1 MKLQW
6 YPGHMTKARREMT
19 ENVKKVDL
27 VMEVLDARIPRSSK
41 NPDIDE
47 IAAQKYRLI
56 LLNKSDLAE
65 KAVTDAWIRHYESA
79 GIRTVSLDGRT
90 KTALNYIEKTI
101 AGVCSDLLEKRRKK
115 GILKPQV
122 RVLVAGIP
130 NTGKSTI
137 INSLAG
143 KNSLKTGNKPGVTK
157 ASQWLQ
163 AGGSLA
169 LLDTPGILWP
179 KFEDEETGTH
189 IAFIGSLGEG
199 IADPVLLARELLK
212 ELSVRHG
219 AHLMERYGCAFSPE
233 EDPREMLLRV
243 ADARKIVKAGGEPD
257 EERTAALVLNEF
269 RSGKIG
275 RISLERPD
283 DV

>member
-1 MKLQW
+1 MELQW

-27 VMEVLDARIPRSSK
+27 VMEVLDARIPHSSR
-41 NPDIDE
+41 NPDIDG
-47 IAAQKYRLI
+47 IAGQKHRLV

-65 KAVTDAWIRHYESA
+65 KAVTDAWIRDFEA
-79 GIRTVSLDGRT
+79 RGIPAVSLDGRT
-90 KTALNYIEKTI
+90 KTALKYIEKTI
-101 AGVCSDLLEKRRKK
+101 SGICSDLLEKRRKK
-115 GILKPQV
+115 GLLKPQV

-163 AGGSLA
+163 AGGLLS

-179 KFEDEETGTH
+179 KFDDAETGTH
-189 IAFIGSLGEG
+189 IAYIGSLGEG
-199 IADPVLLARELLK
+199 IADPVLLARELLE
-212 ELSVRHG
+212 ELLLRHT
-219 AHLMERYGCAFSPE
+219 ALVNERYGTDLQPGMTGE
-233 EDPREMLLRV
+233 EALLRIGE
-243 ADARKIVKAGGEPD
+243 ARKIVKSGGETD

-275 RISLERPD
+275 RISLERPEHE
-283 DV
+283 

>member
-1 MKLQW
+1 
-6 YPGHMTKARREMT
+6 MTKARREMT

-27 VMEVLDARIPRSSK
+27 VMEVLDARIPRSSR
-41 NPDIDE
+41 NPDVDE
-47 IAAQKYRLI
+47 IAAGKYRLI

-65 KAVTDAWIRHYESA
+65 KDVTDAWIRFYEA
-79 GIRTVSLDGRT
+79 QGIRAVSLDGRT
-90 KTALNYIEKTI
+90 KMALHYIEKTI
-101 AGVCSDLLEKRRKK
+101 SAVCSDLIEKRRKK

-163 AGGSLA
+163 AGGSLS

-179 KFEDEETGTH
+179 KFDDEETGTH
-189 IAFIGSLGEG
+189 IAYIGSLGEG
-199 IADPVLLARELLK
+199 IADPVLLSRELLS
-212 ELSVRHG
+212 ELLVNHI
-219 AHLMERYGCAFSPE
+219 ALVNERYGTSFTAETGGE
-233 EDPREMLLRV
+233 EALRGV
-243 ADARKIVKAGGEPD
+243 GEARNIRKSGGEPD
-257 EERTAALVLNEF
+257 EERTAQLVLNEF
-269 RSGKIG
+269 RSGKLG
-275 RISLERPD
+275 RISLERPED
-283 DV
+283 E

>member
-6 YPGHMTKARREMT
+6 YPGHMTKARRDMT
-19 ENVKKVDL
+19 ENVRKVDL
-27 VMEVLDARIPRSSK
+27 VMEVLDARIPRSSR

-47 IAAQKYRLI
+47 IAQNKYRLI

-65 KAVTDAWIRHYESA
+65 KAVTDAWIRHFEA
-79 GIRTVSLDGRT
+79 QGLRAVSLDGRT
-90 KTALNYIEKTI
+90 KTALKYIEKSI
-101 AGVCSDLLEKRRKK
+101 AAVCADLIEKRRKK

-163 AGGSLA
+163 AGGSLS

-179 KFEDEETGTH
+179 KFDDEETGTH
-189 IAFIGSLGEG
+189 IAYIGSLGEG
-199 IADPVLLARELLK
+199 IADPVLLARELLG
-212 ELSVRHG
+212 ELLRGHRD
-219 AHLMERYGCAFSPE
+219 LLNERYGTAFSGD
-233 EDPREMLLRV
+233 EDPREALLRIAEV
-243 ADARKIVKAGGEPD
+243 RNIVKAGGEPD
-257 EERTAALVLNEF
+257 EERTAVLFLNEF

-275 RISLERPD
+275 RISLERPENG
-283 DV
+283 

>member
-6 YPGHMTKARREMT
+6 YPGHMTKARRDMT
-19 ENVKKVDL
+19 ENVRKVDL
-27 VMEVLDARIPRSSK
+27 VMEVLDARIPRSSR

-47 IAAQKYRLI
+47 IAGNKYRLI

-65 KAVTDAWIRHYESA
+65 KAVTDAWIRYFEA
-79 GIRTVSLDGRT
+79 QGLCAVSLDGRT
-90 KTALNYIEKTI
+90 KTALKYIEKSI
-101 AGVCSDLLEKRRKK
+101 SAVCADLIEKRRKK
-115 GILKPQV
+115 GVLKPQV

-130 NTGKSTI
+130 NTGKSTV

-163 AGGSLA
+163 AGGSLS

-179 KFEDEETGTH
+179 KFDDEETGTH

-199 IADPVLLARELLK
+199 IADPVLLSRELLG
-212 ELSVRHG
+212 ESLLRHRD
-219 AHLMERYGCAFSPE
+219 LLNERYGTAFSGD
-233 EDPREMLLRV
+233 EDPREALVRIASL
-243 ADARKIVKAGGEPD
+243 RKIVKAGGEPD
-257 EERTAALVLNEF
+257 EERTAALFLNEF

-275 RISLERPD
+275 RISLERPSCD
-283 DV
+283 

>member
-19 ENVKKVDL
+19 ENVRKVDL
-27 VMEVLDARIPRSSK
+27 VMEVLDARIPRSSR
-41 NPDIDE
+41 NPDVDE
-47 IAAQKYRLI
+47 IAANKYRLI

-65 KAVTDAWIRHYESA
+65 KAVTDAWIRHFESV
-79 GIRTVSLDGRT
+79 GIRAVSLDGRT

-137 INSLAG
+137 INALAG

-157 ASQWLQ
+157 ASQWLT
-163 AGGSLA
+163 AGGSLV

-199 IADPVLLARELLK
+199 IADPVLLSRELLR
-212 ELSVRHG
+212 ELSLSHG
-219 AHLMERYGCAFSPE
+219 GLLAERYGCAFSPE
-233 EDPREMLLRV
+233 EDPRDMLLKV
-243 ADARKIVKAGGEPD
+243 AEARKILKSGGEP
-257 EERTAALVLNEF
+257 
-269 RSGKIG
+269 
-275 RISLERPD
+275 
-283 DV
+283 

>member
-1 MKLQW
+1 MELQW

-27 VMEVLDARIPRSSK
+27 VMEVLDARIPRSSR

-47 IAAQKYRLI
+47 IAGNKYRLI

-65 KAVTDAWIRHYESA
+65 KAVTDAWIRYFEAH
-79 GIRTVSLDGRT
+79 GICAVSLDGRT
-90 KTALNYIEKTI
+90 KTALKYIEKSI
-101 AGVCSDLLEKRRKK
+101 AAVCAELIEKRRKK

-137 INSLAG
+137 INSICG
-143 KNSLKTGNKPGVTK
+143 KNSLKTGNKPGVTR
-157 ASQWLQ
+157 ASQWLS
-163 AGGSLA
+163 AGSSLS

-189 IAFIGSLGEG
+189 IAYIGSLGEG
-199 IADPVLLARELLK
+199 IADPVLLARELLS
-212 ELSVRHG
+212 ELLVSHTDLVNQ
-219 AHLMERYGCAFSPE
+219 RYGTDLGPDS
-233 EDPREMLLRV
+233 DPSETLQ
-243 ADARKIVKAGGEPD
+243 AISIARNIVKAGHEPD
-257 EERTAALVLNEF
+257 LERTANLLLTEF
-269 RSGKIG
+269 RSGKLG
-275 RISLERPD
+275 RISLERPSHD
-283 DV
+283 

>member
-1 MKLQW
+1 MDLQW

-27 VMEVLDARIPRSSK
+27 VMEVLDARIPRSSR

-47 IAAQKYRLI
+47 IAGSKYRLI

-65 KAVTDAWIRHYESA
+65 KAVTDAWIRAFEA
-79 GIRTVSLDGRT
+79 KGIPAVSLDGRT
-90 KTALNYIEKTI
+90 KTALKYIEKTI
-101 AGVCSDLLEKRRKK
+101 SGICSDLLEKRRKK

-143 KNSLKTGNKPGVTK
+143 RNSLKTGNKPGVTK

-163 AGGSLA
+163 AGGLLS

-199 IADPVLLARELLK
+199 IADPVLLARELLG
-212 ELSVRHG
+212 ELLQTHPALLR
-219 AHLMERYGCAFSPE
+219 ERYGADLPDGIDGE
-233 EDPREMLLRV
+233 EALRQVSV
-243 ADARKIVKAGGEPD
+243 ARNILKSGGEPD
-257 EERTAALVLNEF
+257 EERTASLVLNEF
-269 RSGKIG
+269 RSGKLG
-275 RISLERPD
+275 RISLERPENE
-283 DV
+283 

>member
-1 MKLQW
+1 MELQW

-27 VMEVLDARIPRSSK
+27 VMEVLDARIPRSSR

-47 IAAQKYRLI
+47 IAGQKYLLV

-65 KAVTDAWIRHYESA
+65 KPVTDAWIRDFEA
-79 GIRTVSLDGRT
+79 KGIPAVSLDGRT
-90 KTALNYIEKTI
+90 KTALKYIEKTI
-101 AGVCSDLLEKRRKK
+101 SGICSDLLEKRRKK

-179 KFEDEETGTH
+179 KFDDEETGTH
-189 IAFIGSLGEG
+189 IAYIGSLGEG
-199 IADPVLLARELLK
+199 IADPVLLARELLA
-212 ELSVRHG
+212 ELAVRH
-219 AHLMERYGCAFSPE
+219 HTLLSERYGTSFSAETDGE
-233 EDPREMLLRV
+233 EALRAV
-243 ADARKIVKAGGEPD
+243 ALARNILKSGGEAD
-257 EERTAALVLNEF
+257 EERTASLVLNEF
-269 RSGKIG
+269 RSGKLG
-275 RISLERPD
+275 RISLERPGNE
-283 DV
+283 

>member
-1 MKLQW
+1 
-6 YPGHMTKARREMT
+6 MTRARREMT
-19 ENVKKVDL
+19 ENVRKVDL
-27 VMEVLDARIPRSSK
+27 VMEVLDARIPRSSR
-41 NPDIDE
+41 NPDVDE
-47 IAAQKYRLI
+47 IAANKYRLI

-65 KAVTDAWIRHYESA
+65 KAVTDAWIRHFESA
-79 GIRTVSLDGRT
+79 GIRAVSLDGRT

-157 ASQWLQ
+157 ASQWLM
-163 AGGSLA
+163 AGGSLV

-199 IADPVLLARELLK
+199 IADPVLLSRELLR
-212 ELSVRHG
+212 ELSLSHG
-219 AHLMERYGCAFSPE
+219 GLLAERYGCAFSPE
-233 EDPREMLLRV
+233 EDPRAILLLKV
-243 ADARKIVKAGGEPD
+243 AEARKILKSGGEPD

-283 DV
+283 RE

>member
-1 MKLQW
+1 MELQW

-27 VMEVLDARIPRSSK
+27 VMEVLDARIPRSSR

-47 IAAQKYRLI
+47 IAGQKYRLI

-65 KAVTDAWIRHYESA
+65 KAVTDVWIRAFEA
-79 GIRTVSLDGRT
+79 RGIAAVSLDGRT
-90 KTALNYIEKTI
+90 KTALKYIEKTI
-101 AGVCSDLLEKRRKK
+101 SGICSDLLEKRRKK

-163 AGGSLA
+163 AGGLLS

-189 IAFIGSLGEG
+189 IAYIGSLGEG
-199 IADPVLLARELLK
+199 IADPVLLARELLG
-212 ELSVRHG
+212 ELLIRH
-219 AHLMERYGCAFSPE
+219 AALVNERYGTDLSAGMEGE
-233 EDPREMLLRV
+233 EALRKIGE
-243 ADARKIVKAGGEPD
+243 ARKIIKAGGEPD
-257 EERTAALVLNEF
+257 EERTAALLLNEF

-275 RISLERPD
+275 RISLELPENE
-283 DV
+283 

>member
-19 ENVKKVDL
+19 ENVRKVDL
-27 VMEVLDARIPRSSK
+27 VMEVLDARIPRSSR
-41 NPDIDE
+41 NPDVDE
-47 IAAQKYRLI
+47 IAANKYRLI

-65 KAVTDAWIRHYESA
+65 KAVTDAWIRHFESA
-79 GIRTVSLDGRT
+79 GIRAVSLDGRT

-157 ASQWLQ
+157 ASQWLT
-163 AGGSLA
+163 AGGSLV

-199 IADPVLLARELLK
+199 IADPVLLSRELLR
-212 ELSVRHG
+212 ELSLSHG
-219 AHLMERYGCAFSPE
+219 GLLAERYGYAFSPE
-233 EDPREMLLRV
+233 EDPRDMLLKV
-243 ADARKIVKAGGEPD
+243 AEARKILKSGGEPD

-283 DV
+283 RE

>member
-27 VMEVLDARIPRSSK
+27 VMEVLDARIPRSSR
-41 NPDIDE
+41 NPDIDG

-65 KAVTDAWIRHYESA
+65 KAVTDAWIRHFEAA
-79 GIRTVSLDGRT
+79 GIRAVSLDGRT

-101 AGVCSDLLEKRRKK
+101 SAVCSDLLEKRRKK

-163 AGGSLA
+163 AGGSLS

-212 ELSVRHG
+212 ELSVRHVD
-219 AHLMERYGCAFSPE
+219 LLSERYGCAFSPE
-233 EDPREMLLRV
+233 EDPRDLLLQI
-243 ADARKIVKAGGEPD
+243 ADARKILKSGGEPD

-275 RISLERPD
+275 RISLERPEHE
-283 DV
+283 

>member
-1 MKLQW
+1 MELQW

-27 VMEVLDARIPRSSK
+27 VMEVLDARIPRSSR

-47 IAAQKYRLI
+47 IAGQKYRLV

-65 KAVTDAWIRHYESA
+65 KPVTGAWIRDFEA
-79 GIRTVSLDGRT
+79 KGIPAVSLDGRT
-90 KTALNYIEKTI
+90 KTALKYIEKTI
-101 AGVCSDLLEKRRKK
+101 SGICSDLLEKRRKK

-143 KNSLKTGNKPGVTK
+143 RNSLKTGNKPGVTK

-163 AGGSLA
+163 AGGLLS

-189 IAFIGSLGEG
+189 IAFIGSLSEG
-199 IADPVLLARELLK
+199 IADPVLLSRELLK
-212 ELSVRHG
+212 ELLVRH
-219 AHLMERYGCAFSPE
+219 ASLVNARYGTDLHAGMDGE
-233 EDPREMLLRV
+233 ESLRSISE
-243 ADARKIVKAGGEPD
+243 ARKILKSGGEAD
-257 EERTAALVLNEF
+257 EERTAMLLLSEF
-269 RSGKIG
+269 RSGKLG
-275 RISLERPD
+275 RISLESPD
-283 DV
+283 HD

>member
-1 MKLQW
+1 MELQW

-27 VMEVLDARIPRSSK
+27 VMEVLDARIPRSSR

-47 IAAQKYRLI
+47 IAGQKYRLV

-65 KAVTDAWIRHYESA
+65 KAVTDAWIHAFEA
-79 GIRTVSLDGRT
+79 QGIPAVSLDGRT
-90 KTALNYIEKTI
+90 KTTLKYIEKTI
-101 AGVCSDLLEKRRKK
+101 SGICSDLLEKRRKK
-115 GILKPQV
+115 GILKPQI

-163 AGGSLA
+163 AGGLLS

-179 KFEDEETGTH
+179 KFDDEETGTH

-199 IADPVLLARELLK
+199 IADPVLLARELLE
-212 ELSVRHG
+212 ELLRRHSG
-219 AHLMERYGCAFSPE
+219 LVNERYGTELSPE
-233 EDPREMLLRV
+233 NSGEEALFRV
-243 ADARKIVKAGGEPD
+243 GEARKILKSGGGAD
-257 EERTAALVLNEF
+257 EERTASLVLNEF
-269 RSGKIG
+269 RSGKLG
-275 RISLERPD
+275 RISLERPGN
-283 DV
+283 V